1 MGYIVGMLNHIGKM
15 PKTHYKLDFCNS
27 FKIQDFIRHIH
38 NYTEYNQQWNVSQV
52 CSMDSAIICNKHKRI
67 YINIGMKKMK

>member
-1 MGYIVGMLNHIGKM
+1 MDYIWDVKSYWKNAQNTLQM
-15 PKTHYKLDFCNS
+15 DFCNS

-52 CSMDSAIICNKHKRI
+52 CSMDIAIICNKHKRI